1 MNKKRAAGVLAT
13 VVAVFFLAACASET
27 VLETSAPQ
35 TAAEPT
41 AVPTPTPIPYE
52 DFAGAMV
59 PPADPERLAQLT
71 NLLSLVPEN
80 FSSTIFLDM
89 EFLRSNDT
97 LVSLISP
104 EILGMDTALPSIA
117 TGLVDSI
124 AVATDFQALSVI
136 TPFQS
141 NYAIGDILRLAGG
154 FGLQLGGDG
163 PTTYEGHDVWRI
175 NARGTAL
182 AMATANE
189 STGVAASGQGLS
201 AEEVRAVV
209 EGSID
214 AFDGW
219 SSALLDTAGL
229 ADLLGDVPS
238 GFAGVVLSECETLPL
253 FTGMQGLPGCTA
265 VVVTA
270 DILSGDLV
278 VFHTL
283 IGFTGQDEAA
293 SVMQRAIEALED
305 QNSSHDFEDLG
316 VRQEDGNLRVRVI
329 VNVSKF
335 TEVFRLFSPNS

>member
-35 TAAEPT
+35 TTAEPT

-278 VFHTL
+278 VFHSL

-293 SVMQRAIEALED
+293 SVMQRTIEALED
-305 QNSSHDFEDLG
+305 QSSSHDFEDLG

>member
-1 MNKKRAAGVLAT
+1 
-13 VVAVFFLAACASET
+13 
-27 VLETSAPQ
+27 
-35 TAAEPT
+35 
-41 AVPTPTPIPYE
+41 
-52 DFAGAMV
+52 
-59 PPADPERLAQLT
+59 
-71 NLLSLVPEN
+71 
-80 FSSTIFLDM
+80 M

>member
-1 MNKKRAAGVLAT
+1 MAT
-13 VVAVFFLAACASET
+13 VVAVFILAACASET

-35 TAAEPT
+35 TTDEPT
-41 AVPTPTPIPYE
+41 AVPTPTPTPTPIPYE

-59 PPADPERLAQLT
+59 PPANPERLAQLT

-117 TGLVDSI
+117 AGLVDSI
-124 AVATDFQALSVI
+124 AVATDFQTLSVI
-136 TPFQS
+136 SPFQS

-175 NARGTAL
+175 NALGTVL
-182 AMATANE
+182 AMATADE

-253 FTGMQGLPGCTA
+253 FTDMQGLPGCTG

-278 VFHTL
+278 VFHSL

-305 QNSSHDFEDLG
+305 LSSSHDFEDLG

-329 VNVSKF
+329 VNVSKS